1 MDNDDYDT
9 SASHHESRLRWLF
22 RMLLGKKTKKISE
35 EEVIQLLEEGTRSGV
50 IDTAEHELIKSIFEF
65 TDTTVKEIMVPRT
78 DIVAV
83 DLATP
88 RDKLINTLIEE
99 GFSRIPVYEGST
111 DNIVGII
118 YSKDLLSIL
127 EYRDLI
133 ILQDI
138 IRPAFFVPET
148 KKISALL
155 RDLQAKRQHMAI
167 VVDEFGGT
175 EGLITM
181 EDIIEEIVGDIRDEY
196 DEEQG
201 DVVTSSDGTVVINA
215 GMNIHDFNNGFS
227 EALPDDDD
235 YETVGGFL
243 HKFTGRIPELHE
255 EIPYKNMVFTIAKKN
270 ERRIQQIKVKTVPHA
285 TDETDATNE

>member
-1 MDNDDYDT
+1 MDNDGYDT
-9 SASHHESRLRWLF
+9 SGPHQEPF
-22 RMLLGKKTKKISE
+22 MKKVLQVFQWKRRKSISE
-35 EEVIQLLEEGTRSGV
+35 EEVKQLLEEGTRSGA

-83 DLATP
+83 ELSTP
-88 RDKLINTLIEE
+88 RDTLINMLIEE

-118 YSKDLLSIL
+118 YTKDLLSML

-138 IRPAFFVPET
+138 IRPAYFVPET
-148 KKISALL
+148 KKISSLL
-155 RDLQAKRQHMAI
+155 RELQAQRQHMAI

-181 EDIIEEIVGDIRDEY
+181 EDIIEEL

-201 DVVTSSDGTVVINA
+201 DVVTASDGSIMVNA
-215 GMNIHDFNNGFS
+215 GMNISDFNSRF
-227 EALPDDDD
+227 ADTLPEDDD
-235 YETVGGFL
+235 YETLSGFL
-243 HKFTGRIPELHE
+243 HKHTGRIPDLHE
-255 EIPYKNMVFTIAKKN
+255 EIRYNTLLFTIVKKN
-270 ERRIQQIKVKTVPHA
+270 ERRLQQIKVKIMPLL
-285 TDETDATNE
+285 EEDAAGAEE

>member
-1 MDNDDYDT
+1 M
-9 SASHHESRLRWLF
+9 
-22 RMLLGKKTKKISE
+22 KKVLQVFQWKRRKSISE
-35 EEVIQLLEEGTRSGV
+35 EEVKQLLEEGTRSGA

-83 DLATP
+83 ELSTP
-88 RDKLINTLIEE
+88 RDTLINMLIEE

-118 YSKDLLSIL
+118 YTKDLLSML

-138 IRPAFFVPET
+138 IRPAYFVPET
-148 KKISALL
+148 KKISSLL
-155 RDLQAKRQHMAI
+155 RELQAQRQHMAI

-181 EDIIEEIVGDIRDEY
+181 EDIIEELVGEIRDEY

-201 DVVTSSDGTVVINA
+201 DVVTASDGSIMVNA
-215 GMNIHDFNNGFS
+215 GMNISDFNSRF
-227 EALPDDDD
+227 ADTLPEDDD
-235 YETVGGFL
+235 YETLSGFL
-243 HKFTGRIPELHE
+243 HKHTGRIPDLHE
-255 EIPYKNMVFTIAKKN
+255 EIRYNTLLFTIVKKN
-270 ERRIQQIKVKTVPHA
+270 ERRLQQIKVKIMPLL
-285 TDETDATNE
+285 EEDAAGAEE

>member
-9 SASHHESRLRWLF
+9 AAPRHKSFMNKVLQVFLWRKNKS
-22 RMLLGKKTKKISE
+22 ISE
-35 EEVIQLLEEGTRSGV
+35 EEVKQLLEEGTRSGV

-83 DLATP
+83 ELSTP
-88 RDKLINTLIEE
+88 RDKLINKLIEE

-118 YSKDLLSIL
+118 YTKDLLSML

-138 IRPAFFVPET
+138 IRPAYFVPET
-148 KKISALL
+148 KKISSLL
-155 RDLQAKRQHMAI
+155 RELQAKRQHMAI

-181 EDIIEEIVGDIRDEY
+181 EDIIEEIVGEIRDEY

-201 DVVTSSDGTVVINA
+201 DVVTASDGSIMVNA
-215 GMNIHDFNNGFS
+215 GMNVSDFNSRFAD
-227 EALPDDDD
+227 ALPEDDD
-235 YETVGGFL
+235 YETVSGFL
-243 HKFTGRIPELHE
+243 HKYTGRIPDLHE
-255 EIPYKNMVFTIAKKN
+255 EIRYQQLQFTIAKKN
-270 ERRIQQIKVKTVPHA
+270 ERRIQQIKVKILPH
-285 TDETDATNE
+285 TDDEHGKPEE

>member
-9 SASHHESRLRWLF
+9 AASHQSSFL
-22 RMLLGKKTKKISE
+22 KKVLQVFQWRRSKSISE
-35 EEVIQLLEEGTRSGV
+35 EEVKQLLEEGTRSGA

-83 DLATP
+83 ELSTP
-88 RDKLINTLIEE
+88 RDKLINMLIEE
-99 GFSRIPVYEGST
+99 GFSRIPVYERST

-118 YSKDLLSIL
+118 YTKDLLSML

-138 IRPAFFVPET
+138 IRPAYFVPET
-148 KKISALL
+148 MKISALL
-155 RDLQAKRQHMAI
+155 RELQTKRQHMAI

-201 DVVTSSDGTVVINA
+201 DVVTASDGSIMVTA
-215 GMNIHDFNNGFS
+215 GMNISDFNSRFS
-227 EALPDDDD
+227 DALPEDDD
-235 YETVGGFL
+235 YETVSGFL
-243 HKFTGRIPELHE
+243 HKYTGRIPDLHE
-255 EIPYKNMVFTIAKKN
+255 EIRFRNLMFTIAKKN
-270 ERRIQQIKVKTVPHA
+270 ERRLQQIKVKYMPPL
-285 TDETDATNE
+285 DEDVEGQEA

>member
-9 SASHHESRLRWLF
+9 AAPHHEPFMKKVLQVFRWK
-22 RMLLGKKTKKISE
+22 RSKSISE
-35 EEVIQLLEEGTRSGV
+35 EEVKQLLEEGTRSGA

-83 DLATP
+83 ELSTP
-88 RDKLINTLIEE
+88 RDRLINMLIEE

-118 YSKDLLSIL
+118 YTKDLLSML

-138 IRPAFFVPET
+138 IRPAYFVPET
-148 KKISALL
+148 KKISSLL
-155 RDLQAKRQHMAI
+155 RELQLNRQHMAI

-181 EDIIEEIVGDIRDEY
+181 EDIIEEIVGDIQDEF
-196 DEEQG
+196 DTSVE
-201 DVVTSSDGTVVINA
+201 DVLEIGEKTYLCDARVSIADLNEILDLNLP
-215 GMNIHDFNNGFS
+215 NDDFDT
-227 EALPDDDD
+227 L
-235 YETVGGFL
+235 GGFVFDL
-243 HKFTGRIPELHE
+243 FGKIPVRYEKVAWRGAQF
-255 EIPYKNMVFTIAKKN
+255 IVQNMDGYKIRTV
-270 ERRIQQIKVKTVPHA
+270 KVQLKAEAAPEGA
-285 TDETDATNE
+285 E

>member
-9 SASHHESRLRWLF
+9 PVPHHESRMKKMF
-22 RMLLGKKTKKISE
+22 RMLLGRKAKSISE
-35 EEVIQLLEEGTRSGV
+35 AEVKQLLEEGTRSGA

-83 DLATP
+83 DLSTP

-138 IRPAFFVPET
+138 IRPAYFVPET
-148 KKISALL
+148 KKISSLL
-155 RDLQAKRQHMAI
+155 RDLQTNRQHMAI

-201 DVVTSSDGTVVINA
+201 DVETTSDGTIVVNA
-215 GMNIHDFNNGFS
+215 GMNIHDFNARFS
-227 EALPDDDD
+227 ESLPEDDD

-243 HKFTGRIPELHE
+243 HKHTGRIPELHE
-255 EIPYKNMVFTIAKKN
+255 EISYRNMLFTIAKKN
-270 ERRIQQIKVKTVPHA
+270 ERRIQQIKVKIQPMQT
-285 TDETDATNE
+285 ESTDAPNE

>member
-1 MDNDDYDT
+1 MEYDT
-9 SASHHESRLRWLF
+9 PAPRTVSFMKNVVLF
-22 RMLLGKKTKKISE
+22 FQRRKNKAISE
-35 EEVIQLLEEGTRSGV
+35 EEVKQLLEEGTRSGA

-83 DLATP
+83 ELSTP
-88 RDKLINTLIEE
+88 RDKLINMLIEE

-118 YSKDLLSIL
+118 YTKDLLSML

-138 IRPAFFVPET
+138 IRPAYFVPET
-148 KKISALL
+148 KKISSLL
-155 RDLQAKRQHMAI
+155 RELQTKRQHMAI

-201 DVVTSSDGTVVINA
+201 DVTTASDGSIMVNA
-215 GMNIHDFNNGFS
+215 GMNVSDFNSRFS
-227 EALPDDDD
+227 EALPEDDD
-235 YETVGGFL
+235 YETVSGFL
-243 HKFTGRIPELHE
+243 HKYTGRIPELQE
-255 EIPYKNMVFTIAKKN
+255 EIRFGALQFTIAKKN
-270 ERRIQQIKVKTVPHA
+270 ERRIQQIKVKMLPPEDTQP
-285 TDETDATNE
+285 TEE

>member
-1 MDNDDYDT
+1 MDNDDHDT
-9 SASHHESRLRWLF
+9 SAPHHESAMKRIF
-22 RMLLGKKTKKISE
+22 RMLLGRKSKAISE
-35 EEVIQLLEEGTRSGV
+35 EEVKQLLEEGTRSGV

-83 DLATP
+83 DLSTS

-99 GFSRIPVYEGST
+99 GFSRIPVYEGTT

-138 IRPAFFVPET
+138 VRPAYFVPET
-148 KKISALL
+148 MKISALL
-155 RDLQAKRQHMAI
+155 RELQAKRQHMAI

-181 EDIIEEIVGDIRDEY
+181 EDIIEEIVGEIRDEY

-201 DVVTSSDGTVVINA
+201 DITTASDGTIVVNA
-215 GMNIHDFNNGFS
+215 GMNIHDFNSRFT

-243 HKFTGRIPELHE
+243 HKYTGRIPELHE
-255 EIPYKNMVFTIAKKN
+255 EIPYRSLLFTIAKKN
-270 ERRIQQIKVKTVPHA
+270 DRRIQQIKVKTVPA
-285 TDETDATNE
+285 QTDHSDASNE

>member
-9 SASHHESRLRWLF
+9 ARPHNGSRMKRIF
-22 RMLLGKKTKKISE
+22 RMLLGRKSKSISE
-35 EEVIQLLEEGTRSGV
+35 EEVKQLLEEGTRSGA

-78 DIVAV
+78 DVVAV
-83 DLATP
+83 DLSIP
-88 RDKLINTLIEE
+88 RDKLISTLIEE
-99 GFSRIPVYEGST
+99 GFSRIPVYEGSI

-118 YSKDLLSIL
+118 YTKDLLSIL

-138 IRPAFFVPET
+138 VRPAYFVPET
-148 KKISALL
+148 MKISALL
-155 RDLQAKRQHMAI
+155 RELQAKRQHMAI

-181 EDIIEEIVGDIRDEY
+181 EDIIEEIVGEIRDEY

-201 DVVTSSDGTVVINA
+201 DITTASDGTIVVNA
-215 GMNIHDFNNGFS
+215 GMNIHDFNSRFT

-243 HKFTGRIPELHE
+243 HKYTGRIPELHE
-255 EIPYKNMVFTIAKKN
+255 EIPYRSLLFTIAKKN
-270 ERRIQQIKVKTVPHA
+270 DRRIQQIKVKTVPA
-285 TDETDATNE
+285 QTDHSDASNE

>member
-9 SASHHESRLRWLF
+9 SAPHRDSMMKRMFRLLF
-22 RMLLGKKTKKISE
+22 GWKSKAISE
-35 EEVIQLLEEGTRSGV
+35 EEVKQLLEEGERSGA

-65 TDTTVKEIMVPRT
+65 TDTTVKEIMVPRA

-83 DLATP
+83 DLSVP

-99 GFSRIPVYEGST
+99 GFSRIPVFEGST

-148 KKISALL
+148 MKISSLL
-155 RDLQAKRQHMAI
+155 RVLQQKRQHMAI

-201 DVVTSSDGTVVINA
+201 DMVTTSDGTVVINA
-215 GMNIHDFNNGFS
+215 GMNIHDFNSRFH
-227 EALPDDDD
+227 EALPEDDD
-235 YETVGGFL
+235 YETVSGFL
-243 HKFTGRIPELHE
+243 HKHTGRIPDLHE
-255 EIPYKNMVFTIAKKN
+255 DIPFKNLLFTIAKKN
-270 ERRIQQIKVKTVPHA
+270 ERRIQQIKVKIVPPT
-285 TDETDATNE
+285 TDETDVPNE

>member
-1 MDNDDYDT
+1 M
-9 SASHHESRLRWLF
+9 
-22 RMLLGKKTKKISE
+22 KKVLQVFHWKRSKAISE
-35 EEVIQLLEEGTRSGV
+35 EEVKQLLEEGTRSGV

-83 DLATP
+83 ELSTP
-88 RDKLINTLIEE
+88 RDKLINMLIEE
-99 GFSRIPVYEGST
+99 GFSRIPVFEGST

-118 YSKDLLSIL
+118 YTKDLISML

-148 KKISALL
+148 KKISSLL
-155 RDLQAKRQHMAI
+155 RELQAEGQHMAI

-201 DVVTSSDGTVVINA
+201 DVVTASDGSIMINA
-215 GMNIHDFNNGFS
+215 GMNISDFNSRVS
-227 EALPDDDD
+227 EALPEDDD
-235 YETVGGFL
+235 YETVSGFL
-243 HKFTGRIPELHE
+243 HKFTGRIPDLHE
-255 EIPYKNMVFTIAKKN
+255 EIRYRALQFTIAKKN
-270 ERRIQQIKVKTVPHA
+270 ERRIQQIKVRILPHVEGEPA
-285 TDETDATNE
+285 APEE